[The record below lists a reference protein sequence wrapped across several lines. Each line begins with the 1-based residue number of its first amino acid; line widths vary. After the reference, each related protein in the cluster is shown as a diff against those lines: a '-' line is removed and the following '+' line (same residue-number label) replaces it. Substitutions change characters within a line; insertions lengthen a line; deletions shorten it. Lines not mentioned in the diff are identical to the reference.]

1 MVIDGD
7 EMMKKAEIIW
17 SLFGLKAKGLIKDF
31 EVTETG
37 VSIEFPDDMYSDNK
51 EGHLA
56 KIPSFITH

>member
-37 VSIEFPDDMYSDNK
+37 VEVQFHENMYADNK

-56 KIPSFITH
+56 KIPSFTTH

>member
-31 EVTETG
+31 EVTETE

-51 EGHLA
+51 GH
-56 KIPSFITH
+56 P